1 MLVRRKNIAA
11 RKVHPLNQMNQIW
24 KQISTLISEADK
36 QQKRQNPC

>member
-11 RKVHPLNQMNQIW
+11 RKVRPLNQMNQIW